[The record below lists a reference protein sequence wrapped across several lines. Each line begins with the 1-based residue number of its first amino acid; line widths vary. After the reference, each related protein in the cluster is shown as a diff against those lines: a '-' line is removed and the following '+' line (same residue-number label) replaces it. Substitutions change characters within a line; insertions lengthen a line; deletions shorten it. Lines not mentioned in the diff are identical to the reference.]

1 MSEKANTTVSKIAE
15 KLENTAK
22 KGKKSESEK
31 PPPKQDKARLQN
43 SATLSAP
50 SSANNAGNND
60 KLEPKIRKKDPKK
73 TSGGTGKTPENAR
86 VDKLDLM
93 LQEQSK
99 KNTDFQHHMLELMQ
113 GLMTARTDSP
123 CIDNVD
129 NDDDSYNAVSQAQT
143 HPISDDEDDF
153 PSTSAAN
160 AGDLAHQLKL
170 TDTVTDNNSTDESGT
185 SKQNV
190 SSAKD
195 QNDTEKSPIPTKT
208 TDKDG
213 GFADIFSAESE
224 TGGTIRDDIATTL
237 DKTLVNPYDEKKVQV
252 AMLKVKMP
260 ENCKALQVPKVNL
273 PIWSNIRPKTRST
286 DLKLQRVQKPLIKG
300 LTALAKLD
308 NDQSLTQDLKEAFL
322 LLSVANFELNC
333 VRKEMIKPDLNPEF
347 HHLCSPKNKVTDWLF
362 GDDLGKQVK
371 DLQEESKATRGVMRG
386 SAKHFQTRKEILA
399 LS

>member
-1 MSEKANTTVSKIAE
+1 MSEKANTTASKTAE

-31 PPPKQDKARLQN
+31 PPPKQDKAKFPN

-60 KLEPKIRKKDPKK
+60 KLEPKKGKKDPKK
-73 TSGGTGKTPENAR
+73 TSGGTGKTPESAR
-86 VDKLDLM
+86 VDKLELM

-153 PSTSAAN
+153 PPTSAAN

-170 TDTVTDNNSTDESGT
+170 TTDTVTDNNSTNEPGT

-190 SSAKD
+190 ASAKD
-195 QNDTEKSPIPTKT
+195 QNDTEKSEKSPVPTKT

-213 GFADIFSAESE
+213 GFADIFAAESE

-237 DKTLVNPYDEKKVQV
+237 DKALVNPYDEKKVQE
-252 AMLKVKMP
+252 AMLKVKKP

-322 LLSVANFELNC
+322 LCL
-333 VRKEMIKPDLNPEF
+333 
-347 HHLCSPKNKVTDWLF
+347 W
-362 GDDLGKQVK
+362 
-371 DLQEESKATRGVMRG
+371 
-386 SAKHFQTRKEILA
+386 
-399 LS
+399 